1 MLSQPSTTDLIIMI
15 RDLFLI
21 FILSVQFSDALFFGT
36 PVSWEISSVEVK
48 LIVSIAI
55 QLQQRLSV
63 RDLQENSVSGRSV
76 HLLLRRIQ
84 NLLRVWEVYR
94 EIRPVWRSVQ
104 GVRPVPDEPGLHWTA
119 SGKSRGEKV
128 SVLTFLFL
136 EMLLQQMPNKA
147 KVQKSPK

>member
-1 MLSQPSTTDLIIMI
+1 MGSQPSTTDLIIMI

-21 FILSVQFSDALFFGT
+21 FF
-36 PVSWEISSVEVK
+36 
-48 LIVSIAI
+48 
-55 QLQQRLSV
+55 LSV

-119 SGKSRGEKV
+119 S
-128 SVLTFLFL
+128 